1 MYKLTHPGTTMHLIF
16 LVLLLSLAVPV
27 AAQSTEASSLQEAPP
42 PPELPELS
50 SESPSAE
57 DPLLEEPLVVI
68 RKRGEDRIE
77 EFHKDGIIYMIKVT
91 PRIGFPYYLFDDTG
105 DGTFYSGDGTLDDG
119 IRPPMWVIYE
129 F

>member
-1 MYKLTHPGTTMHLIF
+1 MHLIF

-27 AAQSTEASSLQEAPP
+27 AAQSTETSSLQEAPP

-50 SESPSAE
+50 SAPNAE

-91 PRIGFPYYLFDDTG
+91 PRIGLPYYLFDDTG